1 MSGLGGETFVQANQ
15 YQERLNQIAFGYP
28 SLKRL
33 GQQIRLQR
41 TLRRP
46 QLSDTLDEQLLNELL
61 SDALPEIDG
70 ELLDAVLTPPRP
82 DRGEPRPP
90 RDAKT
95 KRGGRTRVRGHL
107 RELRPR

>member
-1 MSGLGGETFVQANQ
+1 MSVLGGETFVQANQ
-15 YQERLNQIAFGYP
+15 YQERLNQVAFGYP

-61 SDALPEIDG
+61 SDALPGDRQ
-70 ELLDAVLTPPRP
+70 RP
-82 DRGEPRPP
+82 ARPSP
-90 RDAKT
+90 HAAS
-95 KRGGRTRVRGHL
+95 TRSR
-107 RELRPR
+107 RAASASRR